1 MSVTAYVHSRDGE
14 RLRLEMMV
22 QVLTDD
28 RDDESGWQLWKEEKV
43 ASALAR
49 I

>member
-28 RDDESGWQLWKEEKV
+28 RDDRKWV
-43 ASALAR
+43 AVVEGGKGCIS
-49 I
+49 IS